1 MHTEPGVE
9 ERLRGAAVVGT
20 MVVAVVVAVVLGT
33 MVGAVV
39 VAVVLGTMVGAVVD
53 VVVVGTKVDAVLG
66 TMESAMAGAVGTT
79 DKVGG
84 SISPGGWA
92 EKQINPRA

>member
-1 MHTEPGVE
+1 
-9 ERLRGAAVVGT
+9 
-20 MVVAVVVAVVLGT
+20 
-33 MVGAVV
+33 
-39 VAVVLGTMVGAVVD
+39 MVGAVVD

-66 TMESAMAGAVGTT
+66 TVESAMAGAVDTT